1 MVAPTGTLC
10 DRIDRRG
17 VHCTSVPHPI
27 VLHNMKRDK
36 RFDQRLAGAIPY
48 LRVGKVLSD
57 VGTDHAHLPIY
68 VCQNGICPRAIA
80 SDINRG
86 PVENARRNI
95 AAAGLADRIAT
106 VCTPGLDG
114 IREYAPED
122 ITIFGMGGELIA
134 AILAA
139 SPWVNREGRRLIL
152 QPMTHAEK
160 LREYLLSAG
169 YAIVGETLSREG
181 ERIYQTICAEPA
193 PGTIPPS
200 LTPAELSVGQAAY
213 RVNDAGQKELYAALI
228 RRTVRTET
236 AARDARRAAGQDTA
250 ELDGLIASL
259 IELEAGL

>member
-1 MVAPTGTLC
+1 MPIKLTPRLMTAVPYVRGGRLVA
-10 DRIDRRG
+10 DI
-17 VHCTSVPHPI
+17 
-27 VLHNMKRDK
+27 
-36 RFDQRLAGAIPY
+36 
-48 LRVGKVLSD
+48 
-57 VGTDHAHLPIY
+57 GTDHAYLPIY
-68 VCQNGICPRAIA
+68 LCEQRKLTPVTAGNGEILCAVA
-80 SDINRG
+80 ADINKG
-86 PVENARRNI
+86 PVERADEHIVAARLTKYIRTVQTD
-95 AAAGLADRIAT
+95 GLR
-106 VCTPGLDG
+106 GLDV
-114 IREYAPED
+114 YDPAD
-122 ITIFGMGGELIA
+122 IVIFGMGGELIA
-134 AILAA
+134 SILAA
-139 SPWVNREGRRLIL
+139 APWIRDPGKRLIL

-250 ELDGLIASL
+250 EQDGLISSL